1 MFSVSRMQCVYHF
14 LIMFGLFLDD
24 AGEPPPVI
32 PIQATLLRE
41 LRPCPE
47 ADSAMPI
54 RAVWHVPGSKASE
67 ASSILILGGQGMD
80 EPDMLY
86 LLPLEPSD
94 PKEVHSPSSICT
106 TCFPGLAQVLLSNA
120 RLPSSSVCSRIH
132 PFLHCQHHVQHP
144 APSKITRSSPSPWD
158 ARQECHL

>member
-1 MFSVSRMQCVYHF
+1 MYHF
-14 LIMFGLFLDD
+14 MIMFAYFLNDV
-24 AGEPPPVI
+24 GEPPPVT

-47 ADSAMPI
+47 ADPAMPV

-86 LLPLEPSD
+86 LLPVEPSD
-94 PKEVHSPSSICT
+94 PKEVRSPSSIRM
-106 TCFPGLAQVLLSNA
+106 TCFTGLAQVLLSNA
-120 RLPSSSVCSRIH
+120 RLPSSSVCNRIH
-132 PFLHCQHHVQHP
+132 PFCI
-144 APSKITRSSPSPWD
+144 ADIMCSITRSHTSHALPFPMGCQAGMSFLSCVLAHP
-158 ARQECHL
+158 